1 METSKTCSYCSKPDA
16 LKICGRCRNQPYC
29 SLECQRSDWRRH
41 KANCAPLAPPPPRR
55 TNRLDKDA
63 FRPVAKKALST
74 KNNAGCRVGL
84 RNEGNTCYLTCVLQ
98 CLTYS
103 PLAGYLLELDVDGS
117 NNMMAE
123 LQSHIRKVWKRNELL
138 SRTEPSRIGS
148 EEDSDDSAETVQ
160 ACKTED
166 IDVARSLLKRTLH
179 NGRMQDAHEALVD
192 IQAQLLASCGASKS
206 LTGKALA
213 DWERSTIVHDVF
225 GSDLEQA
232 CVCSA
237 CGFRSPS
244 THVEMMLMLNAT
256 LGLKDEDFLLS
267 AESSMEKPWESRSA
281 TREALKRGSGNSP
294 RAPPPP
300 TSVEEL
306 LKLYFSTETIDDYA
320 CDECHER
327 CRCDKVSGFR
337 TTPNCLAAYIDRQPQ
352 YNQLFGK
359 LNRVVTFSETLDL
372 APFCVEPGADETYR
386 LYAVVCHLD
395 VAGSTFFGHYVC
407 YVRDHRERWW
417 LLDDESVRPVGW
429 DAVRRV
435 NPYML
440 FYARDRPHLVFRAA
454 PARPREGE

>member
-29 SLECQRSDWRRH
+29 SLACQRSDWRRH
-41 KANCAPLAPPPPRR
+41 KATCAPVAPPPPRR
-55 TNRLDKDA
+55 TNRLDEDA
-63 FRPVAKKALST
+63 FRPVATKALAT
-74 KNNAGCRVGL
+74 KNTAGCRVGL

-148 EEDSDDSAETVQ
+148 EEDSDDSAETVT
-160 ACKTED
+160 CKTED

-192 IQAQLLASCGASKS
+192 IQAQLLASCGAHKQ
-206 LTGKALA
+206 LKGQALV

-256 LGLKDEDFLLS
+256 LGTISASRGAAVPSRHRRDSSPGEEVVGGLFFDF
-267 AESSMEKPWESRSA
+267 E
-281 TREALKRGSGNSP
+281 
-294 RAPPPP
+294 
-300 TSVEEL
+300 
-306 LKLYFSTETIDDYA
+306 
-320 CDECHER
+320 
-327 CRCDKVSGFR
+327 
-337 TTPNCLAAYIDRQPQ
+337 
-352 YNQLFGK
+352 
-359 LNRVVTFSETLDL
+359 
-372 APFCVEPGADETYR
+372 PFLTA
-386 LYAVVCHLD
+386 
-395 VAGSTFFGHYVC
+395 S
-407 YVRDHRERWW
+407 
-417 LLDDESVRPVGW
+417 
-429 DAVRRV
+429 
-435 NPYML
+435 
-440 FYARDRPHLVFRAA
+440 
-454 PARPREGE
+454 RPRFAQD